1 MRAPLVRIQEA
12 KRLYTIG
19 ELSKA
24 AGVPATTVRFY
35 ERKGLL
41 QPEGRTEPNYRTY
54 GPASLERLLF
64 IVASKRAGFTLG
76 DIGRLL
82 DLRAGIGDCCGDVK
96 DVIEQRVTDL
106 AGRIRELK
114 HAERVLRRAL
124 TWCEEQGGE
133 GRCPVLDDLGQSA
146 G

>member
-1 MRAPLVRIQEA
+1 M
-12 KRLYTIG
+12 YTIG
-19 ELSKA
+19 ELAKA
-24 AGVPATTVRFY
+24 AGIPATTVRFY

-41 QPEGRTEPNYRTY
+41 VPDGRTESNYRTY
-54 GPASLERLLF
+54 GSASLARLSF
-64 IVASKRAGFTLG
+64 IVAGKRAGFTLA

-82 DLRAGIGDCCGDVK
+82 DLREGIEDCCGDVK
-96 DVIEQRVTDL
+96 VVIERRVDDL

-124 TWCEEQGGE
+124 AWCDEQGAS
-133 GRCPVLDDLGQSA
+133 GRCPVLDDLDRSA